1 MLIRTLEARVGYDG
15 WCTCA
20 ETGMMFS
27 PTFMA
32 AVSRLT
38 GSRLVTPQAVKAQF
52 FSLDN
57 GPPLL
62 TVSYH
67 MTVVCRVRAL
77 AICALPSSFW
87 WSKSWGIG
95 LFALSL
101 SEE

>member
-1 MLIRTLEARVGYDG
+1 MDGGVDG

-20 ETGMMFS
+20 ESGMIFS
-27 PTFMA
+27 PTFMT

-38 GSRLVTPQAVKAQF
+38 SSRLVTPQAVEAQF

-67 MTVVCRVRAL
+67 ITVVRRVRAL
-77 AICALPSSFW
+77 AMCALPSSFW
-87 WSKSWGIG
+87 
-95 LFALSL
+95 
-101 SEE
+101 